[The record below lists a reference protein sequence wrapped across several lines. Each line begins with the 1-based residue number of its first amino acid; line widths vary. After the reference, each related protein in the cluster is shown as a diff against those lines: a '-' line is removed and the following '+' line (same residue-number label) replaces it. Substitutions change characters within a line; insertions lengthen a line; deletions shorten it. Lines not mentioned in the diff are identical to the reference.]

1 MIWADRVAVVVL
13 IATLLIA
20 GASGAE
26 DKGLAL
32 AFYGPVCFWALL
44 RGIDWIATGEF
55 RWINR
60 GVLPIT
66 LWDRRPR

>member
-1 MIWADRVAVVVL
+1 MIWADRVAVVAL

-20 GASGAE
+20 GAVGVE
-26 DKGLAL
+26 GNGVAL
-32 AFYGPVCFWALL
+32 AFYGPICFWAAL
-44 RGIDWIATGEF
+44 RAIDWIATGEF

-66 LWDRRPR
+66 LWDRRQH